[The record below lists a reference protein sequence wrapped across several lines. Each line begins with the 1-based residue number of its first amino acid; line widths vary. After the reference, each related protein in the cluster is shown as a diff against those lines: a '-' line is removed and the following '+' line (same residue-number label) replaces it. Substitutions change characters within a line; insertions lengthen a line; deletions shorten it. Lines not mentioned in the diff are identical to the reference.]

1 MTVYLVW
8 AHDYDEVNLLGIY
21 SNREKAKEVVIDYND
36 GDFYR
41 ERLPYA
47 VIEPKEVE

>member
-8 AHDYDEVNLLGIY
+8 GYDYDEVILLGIY
-21 SNREKAKEVVIDYND
+21 ANREKAKEVVLDYND

-41 ERLPYA
+41 GHLPYA
-47 VIEPKEVE
+47 VIESREVE

>member
-1 MTVYLVW
+1 MTIYLVW

-21 SNREKAKEVVIDYND
+21 ANREKAKEVVVDYND

-41 ERLPYA
+41 GRLPYA
-47 VIEPKEVE
+47 VIESREVE

>member
-8 AHDYDEVNLLGIY
+8 WFDYNEVNLIGIY
-21 SNREKAKEVVIDYND
+21 ANREKAEEIVFDCND
-36 GDFYR
+36 GDYYR

-47 VIEPKEVE
+47 VIESREVQ